1 MLKRVWNRKK
11 KLPKMIIYNNNN
23 NNIINYSRL
32 YITEVII
39 ILYIKMTYVIKLNKN
54 KNNEIKIKY
63 LNYYYD

>member
-1 MLKRVWNRKK
+1 
-11 KLPKMIIYNNNN
+11 MIIYNNNN